1 MTFLIG
7 KFHVK
12 CKDGMIPG
20 LSGSLSGD
28 DLVTKSA
35 GRLRIKARA
44 VDFIDLE
51 ELQTNFDNTKGK
63 HLMKPSWHLK

>member
-1 MTFLIG
+1 MIYLIG
-7 KFHVK
+7 VFHIKSKVR
-12 CKDGMIPG
+12 MILW

-51 ELQTNFDNTKGK
+51 ELQTKFDHTKRENI
-63 HLMKPSWHLK
+63 S